1 MKITV
6 NGEHM
11 EFSDGLTVSAL
22 MDELGIL
29 EERVAVELN
38 LNILPKR
45 AFAETVLMDG
55 DRIEVVS
62 FVGGGES

>member
-1 MKITV
+1 
-6 NGEHM
+6 M